1 MRSFI
6 AILSCLTMATASVVL
21 ATGYA
26 EAGYNAGYAGA
37 LPAGYAGVFHAGYA
51 RALPAIYAAALPAG
65 YAGYGY
71 AGAALPGIGTRVFA
85 GAYDPAVAY
94 ANLPPCVLRPDRC
107 GQNKKAYCLIHYLQ
121 SKC

>member
-26 EAGYNAGYAGA
+26 EAGYSGALQAGYAGA
-37 LPAGYAGVFHAGYA
+37 PPAGYAGVFHAGYA
-51 RALPAIYAAALPAG
+51 GALPAIYAAALPAG

-71 AGAALPGIGTRVFA
+71 AGAALPAIGTGVFA

-107 GQNKKAYCLIHYLQ
+107 GQE
-121 SKC
+121 

>member
-1 MRSFI
+1 MRSFV

-26 EAGYNAGYAGA
+26 EAGYAGA
-37 LPAGYAGVFHAGYA
+37 LPAGYAGGFHAGYA
-51 RALPAIYAAALPAG
+51 GALPAIYAAALPAG

-71 AGAALPGIGTRVFA
+71 AGAALPAIGTRVFA

-107 GQNKKAYCLIHYLQ
+107 GQE
-121 SKC
+121 